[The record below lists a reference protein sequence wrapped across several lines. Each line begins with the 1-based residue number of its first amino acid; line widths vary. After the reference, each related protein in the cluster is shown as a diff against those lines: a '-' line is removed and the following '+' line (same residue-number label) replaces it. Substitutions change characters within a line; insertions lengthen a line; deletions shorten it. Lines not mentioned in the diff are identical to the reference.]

1 MSTILPVSKSSRTQ
15 QYFWSNWLEK
25 WISSM
30 QRTLGIPSLL
40 TAGKASSKSW
50 MHLMAEQR
58 CLSPIS
64 EKVACD
70 EKSATISFLS
80 IDDICLLAAIP
91 LRSRVN
97 VLPHLRQR

>member
-1 MSTILPVSKSSRTQ
+1 
-15 QYFWSNWLEK
+15 
-25 WISSM
+25 
-30 QRTLGIPSLL
+30 
-40 TAGKASSKSW
+40 
-50 MHLMAEQR
+50 MHLIAEQR
-58 CLSPIS
+58 CFSPIS

-97 VLPHLRQR
+97 VLPHFRQR